1 MPTPRSNVMPVSNVV
16 PRDARLGRVGDTA
29 FVRHVR
35 GGPAIRRLVA
45 DILGRSTPPPSSAEE
60 RDILSVL
67 RPEQYAQRH
76 ETLRCRT
83 CQRVVY
89 GPVRLPDGDIHW
101 KWLFGSECRC
111 GSGA

>member
-1 MPTPRSNVMPVSNVV
+1 MTTPRSNVMPVSNVV
-16 PRDARLGRVGDTA
+16 PRNVHLGRVGDTE

-35 GGPAIRRLVA
+35 GGPAIRRLVT
-45 DILGRSTPPPSSAEE
+45 DILGRSMSPPTAVEE
-60 RDILSVL
+60 QHILTVL

-83 CQRVVY
+83 CQRVVF
-89 GPVRLPDGDIHW
+89 GPVRVADGSVSC